1 MIFQNLIIKAVNLLR
16 VPIKTSFVSKN
27 ERKIQEQGGQQ
38 NIPQA

>member
-1 MIFQNLIIKAVNLLR
+1 MIFHILIINLRAPL
-16 VPIKTSFVSKN
+16 KTSFISKN